1 MLTALVFTSLAMP
14 ANHVSVADFGATP
27 NSAADATLAVARAIA
42 SAKGRGATVVF
53 PAGEY
58 HFHREQGVERE
69 LHLSNSDAVNPRR
82 IAILI
87 ERRQDLKL
95 LGKGARL
102 VFHDPIIP
110 IAILNSRK
118 ISVEG
123 FEVDWARPM
132 MSQGTVVEAD
142 ATGVTLEIDA
152 ARYPWRVEDGKL
164 TFTAPNWSRRVW
176 GFMEFDPRTK
186 GVAYGTGDAGSL
198 GGGWEDY
205 QAVSLGANRVKLQYP
220 FKRLPKLGNVLVA
233 RHGSRDHAG
242 SFVSDSKDV
251 EFRDVAYRFTS
262 GLGILSQFSEN
273 LTMRNVA
280 VAPAPGSDR
289 LFAGH
294 DDGLHFSNCKGRIL
308 VEGCRFEGLMDDPIN
323 VHGTSVRVLKK
334 LADDRLLC
342 RLVQGAGLKYGDAG
356 DTISFLD
363 HETLLSR
370 GQAKAKE
377 IKHLNLEEFE
387 IQFDSPIPADL
398 VEGDALEN
406 LTWTPSLTVRKS
418 EFGTVRARG
427 LLVTTPK
434 KVLIEDNLFRSSGSA
449 ILIAGDAN
457 GWYET
462 GAVKDVTIRRNR
474 FENCLTSVYQFCE
487 AVISVYPEVRKAG
500 KEAYHRNIRIEDN
513 VFFVFDAPVL
523 WARSAGD
530 LSFRNN
536 EVRVSRRYAPWHW
549 NKHGITLLDC
559 HRVTVEGNHLDPT
572 YQGRSIKTETAGKA
586 TIKAWE

>member
-1 MLTALVFTSLAMP
+1 MTPSQI
-14 ANHVSVADFGATP
+14 SVADFGALP
-27 NSAADATLAVARAIA
+27 NSKADATQAVAKAIE
-42 SAKGRGATVVF
+42 STKGRGATVVF

-58 HFHREQGVERE
+58 HFHREQGFERT

-87 ERRQDLKL
+87 DGFRDLKL
-95 LGKGARL
+95 VGKGARL
-102 VFHDPIIP
+102 VFHDPILP
-110 IAILNSRK
+110 LAILNSQRV
-118 ISVEG
+118 SVEG
-123 FEVDWARPM
+123 FEIDWARPM
-132 MSQGTVVEAD
+132 MSQGTILEAD
-142 ATGVTLEIDA
+142 STGVTLTIDPE
-152 ARYPWRVEDGKL
+152 RYPYRIEEGKL
-164 TFTAPNWSRRVW
+164 GFMGEHWSRRVW

-198 GGGWEDY
+198 GGGWDAY
-205 QAVSLGANRVKLQYP
+205 KAVEVSRGRVRMEYP
-220 FKRLPKLGNVLVA
+220 FKRLPRVGNVLVA

-242 SFVSDSKDV
+242 TFIGDSKDV
-251 EFRDVAYRFTS
+251 EIRDVAYRFTS

-273 LTMRNVA
+273 LTMRNVS

-323 VHGTSVRVLKK
+323 VHGTSVRVEKK

-342 RLVQGAGLKYGDAG
+342 RLVQGAGLKYGDKG
-356 DTISFLD
+356 DTISFLN
-363 HETLLSR
+363 HQSLLSR
-370 GQAKAKE
+370 GQAKVKAL
-377 IKHLNLEEFE
+377 KHLNLEEFE
-387 IQFDSPIPADL
+387 IQFDRPFPSDL

-406 LTWTPSLTVRKS
+406 LTWTPSVTVRKS

-434 KVLIEDNLFRSSGSA
+434 KVLIEDNLFRSSGAA

-474 FENCLTSVYQFCE
+474 FEDCLTSAYQFCE
-487 AVISVYPEVRKAG
+487 GVISIFPEIAKPGA
-500 KEAYHRNIRIEDN
+500 EAYHRNIRIEDN
-513 VFFVFDAPVL
+513 VFTVFDAPVL
-523 WARSAGD
+523 WAKSAGD
-530 LSFRNN
+530 LTFRNN
-536 EVRVSRRYAPWHW
+536 EIRTSNRFKPWHW
-549 NKHGITLLDC
+549 NKDGITLLDC
-559 HRVTVEGNHLDPT
+559 HRVTIEGNRLPAL
-572 YQGRSIKTETAGKA
+572 YRGR
-586 TIKAWE
+586 TIKEVSNGKLTVRNWQ